1 MAHLSKSEIIKS
13 NPIGEGLNAFRIS
26 FISASPDIPELSDAV
41 EHMHIG
47 DEGEVDRPDVRF
59 FLTYIGLKNLVLDL
73 VLELQN
79 LPAARVLPP
88 NGRGILLGNL
98 SRFIS
103 LVVSNDF
110 DVKSVIPLLNKVVS
124 KAPDADIWGAVY
136 GLITESTPS
145 PRQLPYLDQTPVSFN
160 TGSFAN
166 TSLSTESSLMAH

>member
-1 MAHLSKSEIIKS
+1 MADISKSEIIQSK
-13 NPIGEGLNAFRIS
+13 PIGEGLNAFRDS
-26 FISASPDIPELSDAV
+26 FSSTRADIPGLSDAV

-47 DEGEVDRPDVRF
+47 DEGEVDRPDVRLC
-59 FLTYIGLKNLVLDL
+59 LTYIGLKNLVLDL

-79 LPAARVLPP
+79 LPAPRVLPSP

-166 TSLSTESSLMAH
+166 TSLSTESS